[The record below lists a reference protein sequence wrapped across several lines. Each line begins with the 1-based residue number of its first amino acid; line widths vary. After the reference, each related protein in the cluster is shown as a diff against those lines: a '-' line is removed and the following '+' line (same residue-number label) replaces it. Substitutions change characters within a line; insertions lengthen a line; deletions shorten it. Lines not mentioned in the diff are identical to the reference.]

1 MNNIL
6 DNELNSSFVK
16 PSRDY
21 KGEAIADYTEGSR
34 LLMLQC
40 KEPQDSSVYFIWAFL
55 YIHILIAKNRKE
67 AIKLAWNKDE
77 FRDKLLGWIEDKTEE
92 DRAVATNIVSEM
104 IEEASRAKVSVVLSG
119 NIVSGND

>member
-6 DNELNSSFVK
+6 DDELNGSFVK
-16 PSRDY
+16 PGRDY
-21 KGEAIADYTEGSR
+21 KGETIADYTEGSR

-77 FRDKLLGWIEDKTEE
+77 FRDQLLGWIEDKTEA
-92 DRAVATNIVSEM
+92 DRILATNIVSEM

-119 NIVSGND
+119 NTPSGND

>member
-1 MNNIL
+1 MSDTL
-6 DNELNSSFVK
+6 DDELNGSFVK
-16 PSRDY
+16 PGRDY

-92 DRAVATNIVSEM
+92 DRTIATNIVSEM

-119 NIVSGND
+119 NIASGND

>member
-1 MNNIL
+1 MNEIL
-6 DNELNSSFVK
+6 DDELNGSFVK

-21 KGEAIADYTEGSR
+21 KGDAIAEYTEGSR
-34 LLMLQC
+34 LLMIQC

-77 FRDKLLGWIEDKTEE
+77 FRDTLLGWIEDKTED
-92 DRAVATNIVSEM
+92 DRILATNIVSEM
-104 IEEASRAKVSVVLSG
+104 IEEASRAKVSVVSSG
-119 NIVSGND
+119 NVIPGND

>member
-6 DNELNSSFVK
+6 DDELNGSFVR
-16 PSRDY
+16 PGRDY
-21 KGEAIADYTEGSR
+21 KGDAKADYTEGSR

-67 AIKLAWNKDE
+67 AIKLAWNRDE
-77 FRDKLLGWIEDKTEE
+77 FRDQLLGWIEDKTED
-92 DRAVATNIVSEM
+92 DRTLATNIVSEM

-119 NIVSGND
+119 NITSGND

>member
-6 DNELNSSFVK
+6 DDELNSSFVK

-92 DRAVATNIVSEM
+92 DRTLATNIVSEM

>member
-6 DNELNSSFVK
+6 DDELNSSFVK

-77 FRDKLLGWIEDKTEE
+77 FRDKLLGWIEDKTEQ
-92 DRAVATNIVSEM
+92 DRILATNIVSEM

>member
-6 DNELNSSFVK
+6 DDELNSSFVK
-16 PSRDY
+16 PGRDY

-40 KEPQDSSVYFIWAFL
+40 KEPQDSSVYFVWAFL

-67 AIKLAWNKDE
+67 AIKLAWNRDE

-92 DRAVATNIVSEM
+92 DRTVATNIVSEM

-119 NIVSGND
+119 NIASGND

>member
-6 DNELNSSFVK
+6 DDELNSSFVK

-67 AIKLAWNKDE
+67 AIKLVWNKDE

-92 DRAVATNIVSEM
+92 DRTLATNIVSEM

>member
-6 DNELNSSFVK
+6 DDELNSSFVK

-92 DRAVATNIVSEM
+92 DRILATNIVSEM

>member
-6 DNELNSSFVK
+6 DDELNSSFVK